1 MKDEK
6 GQALP
11 LALAALAVGVLLITP
26 FLESVSVHSIASR
39 TYTSSML
46 QLYSSD
52 AGVEDA
58 IWGLTNG
65 SLADELTAP
74 GDTVS
79 HSVSEAVNDISPSI
93 SITRDEVTVASD
105 GFESGGWSGGSGWL
119 DAWTDIGDATITKSQ
134 GPYEGSYHLQLRR
147 NTGYV
152 KRAVDLSGQSSA
164 RLQFQAKVSSFEG
177 SEEAYCKVSSNG
189 NDWTTVKTWAY
200 GDDDDAYHY
209 HEIDLAPYALS
220 SQFWIAFEANMQQ
233 ANDYLY
239 IDDIEVVGILPGATV
254 GLPSD
259 RFKSGGWS
267 GGTGWVG
274 DWHHEGDSSI
284 TTDEGPY
291 EGSYHL
297 RMRSDSSYVKRAA
310 DLAGESSLRLQFKAK
325 VSELETGDEIYCQV
339 SPDDSSW
346 TTVKTWTSA
355 DSDDTY
361 HFYDIDLSSHA
372 PYSSEFWIAFTSGM
386 DSPNDRF
393 CVDDLRIVG
402 AIAYRIVATA
412 GNERTRADIVIDN
425 GDVSIRSW
433 QMERQQE

>member
-79 HSVSEAVNDISPSI
+79 HSVSEAVNDI
-93 SITRDEVTVASD
+93 
-105 GFESGGWSGGSGWL
+105 
-119 DAWTDIGDATITKSQ
+119 DIGDATITKSQ

-297 RMRSDSSYVKRAA
+297 RMRSDSSYVKRTA

-393 CVDDLRIVG
+393 YVDDLRIVG